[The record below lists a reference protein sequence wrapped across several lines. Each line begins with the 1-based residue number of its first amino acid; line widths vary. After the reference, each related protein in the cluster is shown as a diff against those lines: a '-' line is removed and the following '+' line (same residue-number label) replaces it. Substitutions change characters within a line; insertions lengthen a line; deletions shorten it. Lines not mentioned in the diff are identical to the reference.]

1 MKKITR
7 REAITTSALVL
18 GGTLIGSQVLLTA
31 CSAPEKGTGLF
42 SVADIKFLDE
52 IGETILP
59 ATASSP
65 GAREVSIGKFMQIM
79 VTDCF
84 DSDNQ
89 KIFLEGIIKLDDF
102 SRTTYNKKFMNL
114 SGAEKQDLLVTV
126 DEEAKKYGNSKPKNA
141 PRHYFSLMKELTLK
155 GYFTSEPGATKALRY
170 VPIPGRYDGCVDYAK
185 GDPAWAT

>member
-18 GGTLIGSQVLLTA
+18 GGTLVGSQILLTA

-42 SVADIKFLDE
+42 AFDDIKFLDE

-84 DSDNQ
+84 NSDNQ

-102 SRTTYNKKFMNL
+102 SRTTYSKKFMSL
-114 SGAEKQDLLVTV
+114 SGAEKQDLLVAV
-126 DEEAKKYGNSKPKNA
+126 DEEAKKYGHNKPKNA
-141 PRHYFSLMKELTLK
+141 PGHYFSLMKELTMK

>member
-18 GGTLIGSQVLLTA
+18 GGTLVGSQVLLTA

-42 SVADIKFLDE
+42 SVDDIKFLDE

-65 GAREVSIGKFMQIM
+65 GAREVSIGKFMQTM

-102 SRTTYNKKFMNL
+102 SRTTYNKKFMSL
-114 SGAEKQDLLVTV
+114 SGAEKQDLLVAL
-126 DEEAKKYGNSKPKNA
+126 DEEAQKYGNSKPKNA
-141 PRHYFSLMKELTLK
+141 TPHYFSLMKELTMK

-185 GDPAWAT
+185 GGPAWAT

>member
-18 GGTLIGSQVLLTA
+18 GGTLVGSQVLLTA
-31 CSAPEKGTGLF
+31 CSAPKKGTGLF
-42 SVADIKFLDE
+42 SVDDIKILDE

-65 GAREVSIGKFMQIM
+65 GAREASIGKFMQIM

-89 KIFLEGIIKLDDF
+89 KVFLEGIIKLDDF

-114 SGAEKQDLLVTV
+114 SGPEKQDLLVAV
-126 DEEAKKYGNSKPKNA
+126 DEEAKKYCHNKPKNA
-141 PRHYFSLMKELTLK
+141 PRHYFSLMKELTMK

>member
-65 GAREVSIGKFMQIM
+65 GAREVSIGKFM
-79 VTDCF
+79 
-84 DSDNQ
+84 
-89 KIFLEGIIKLDDF
+89 
-102 SRTTYNKKFMNL
+102 
-114 SGAEKQDLLVTV
+114 
-126 DEEAKKYGNSKPKNA
+126 
-141 PRHYFSLMKELTLK
+141 
-155 GYFTSEPGATKALRY
+155 
-170 VPIPGRYDGCVDYAK
+170 
-185 GDPAWAT
+185 